1 MAKKSEP
8 EITRSSLG
16 ANSTRITFKPDLA
29 KFHMTHLD
37 DDVVALMKKRVVDM
51 IGFLGMTV
59 HVMINGQRFYPLECF
74 SDSVYP
80 YISTAFEGREVP
92 SRFGDNFSNKHHFE
106 CCYVCKSK
114 LTQIVFLIIS
124 VFLSFRACE
133 RIKDQFEVCV
143 TQSEGTFQQVNVGCW
158 AYEQVAYYDVF
169 TISTSTIFCVP
180 DQLCKQ
186 ICNY

>member
-16 ANSTRITFKPDLA
+16 VNWTRITFKPDLA

-80 YISTAFEGREVP
+80 YIGTAFEGREVP
-92 SRFGDNFSNKHHFE
+92 SRFGDNFSNKHHF
-106 CCYVCKSK
+106 
-114 LTQIVFLIIS
+114 
-124 VFLSFRACE
+124 
-133 RIKDQFEVCV
+133 
-143 TQSEGTFQQVNVGCW
+143 
-158 AYEQVAYYDVF
+158 
-169 TISTSTIFCVP
+169 
-180 DQLCKQ
+180 
-186 ICNY
+186 